1 MAENVV
7 LKVLFD
13 TSEAV
18 SSAKNLDKVMQT
30 TSKATDD
37 LNVSLNT
44 TQKELSEFDKNVKGG
59 ADGLKNLAQAK
70 KQFNDISIASSTKEV
85 KELANELQNV
95 LMKDKEFMKVAGEV
109 AKAVEKG
116 AITDAQAFEILEDA
130 INKGVN
136 SVKEL
141 SNRTEDMTKKTMS
154 FKQEMRQLTELINSG
169 KLKGDEL
176 VTARQRL
183 ADMKDQASDLAEQT
197 KILGSDTKLLS
208 TTMAGLS
215 LGVGIFASLQGATA
229 IFGTENEKLQQT
241 LVKVNGAMALLQ
253 GLEQVQNTLKKDS
266 IFLTGAQSLATSAY
280 GVALRVVTAI
290 QTAFGVSSAT
300 AWAIAT
306 GGITLLITAIGLLIY
321 NYKEVTKYVNVLLGT
336 YKELNEEE
344 KRNLQ
349 IKKDVSE
356 IQKDSIQ
363 NGGKE
368 IANVIA
374 LGIAIK
380 DQNLPMK
387 DRLIALSEYNKIA
400 DESNKISI
408 EQINNTDLVT
418 SAINRQYDAILK
430 IALATAAKNKVDSLI
445 ASTLEDRL
453 RVEELQ
459 KKIGGNTITDAE
471 IKKTISNFN
480 TIQNGLALV
489 ISFEQKVSTQRGK
502 ELLALSLISKNN
514 EALANELISKKTN
527 IKETEEEAKRIIE
540 LYGLIPKIE
549 KDISGGGIKTKT
561 LKVKP
566 EKIEVVNPK
575 SYDALIDLDGFT
587 KEIEFLQETLKEID
601 LSVPLRLED
610 VNIDDVLGYTERL
623 KSAFLSATGSI
634 GGDFSGVT
642 SGLGGLTTSLFD
654 LNATKKAIQE
664 QRLVVEFAY
673 KQLESTK
680 IDFNNK
686 MKEANKQLADAEKDG
701 NEERIR
707 EAKKTADKLKQ
718 EYDKSVQDQES
729 NIGKQEST
737 LLSLEDGL
745 KKASGQ
751 IAKYV
756 GDIFLG
762 FTQIISNSIDRNIA
776 NLDKLIEKQKVNVA
790 EAKQIADKG
799 NSQLYDAELK
809 KEAKLEELRREQARK
824 KKAIAIAEILINNA
838 VGIANIWAQW
848 GSQAPAGPIIAG
860 VLTGLLAALTAVQ
873 IGVVASQQFRKGG
886 KVPTGMMKGASHEQ
900 GGIKFGVQGR
910 NELYEMEG
918 DEFIFNRETSLK
930 NQKWFDKI
938 NNEKI
943 DLDNLLA
950 SVRLDSMQ
958 LNPILSTTFVNQ
970 NGQLEDRLKQVEKA
984 IIDLPNRMPQAS
996 FNADSR
1002 GLSFRMKQI
1011 IDKENAWKR

>member
-1 MAENVV
+1 MANENVV

-116 AITDAQAFEILEDA
+116 AISNAQAFEILEDA
-130 INKGVN
+130 INKGVS

-176 VTARQRL
+176 VIAKQRL
-183 ADMKDQASDLAEQT
+183 ADMKDQAGDLANQT
-197 KILGSDTKLLS
+197 KILGSDTRALD
-208 TTMAGLS
+208 TAMQGLS
-215 LGVGIFASLQGATA
+215 LGVGIFASLQGASA
-229 IFGTENEKLQQT
+229 LFGGENEKVQQA
-241 LVKVNGAMALLQ
+241 LLKVNGAMAVLQ
-253 GLEQVQNTLKKDS
+253 GLQQIQNTLDKESGFVISAKTYALELYTFVVGAS
-266 IFLTGAQSLATSAY
+266 TGAMKLFRIALA
-280 GVALRVVTAI
+280 
-290 QTAFGVSSAT
+290 AT
-300 AWAIAT
+300 GIGLAVIAIAT
-306 GGITLLITAIGLLIY
+306 L
-321 NYKEVTKYVNVLLGT
+321 
-336 YKELNEEE
+336 
-344 KRNLQ
+344 
-349 IKKDVSE
+349 
-356 IQKDSIQ
+356 
-363 NGGKE
+363 
-368 IANVIA
+368 IANYDKLKKAVEENSEGFQNFKKVLFVVLPVIA
-374 LGIAIK
+374 LIIEAIQLLSKNIDNIKSTIAGLSSAFSTAFEGIGNIVSGGLK
-380 DQNLPMK
+380 DGFKGIVNKFKDLGKQTSDSYTKAYIEQEQINAQKRLNEFAKASQEFNNRQILLLKAQGKDTYNLEAK
-387 DRLIALSEYNKIA
+387 QVNRSVNILKNGLDEKEKEELRNIEGIELKLKQKIALSNDEAKLYNEKSEKIT
-400 DESNKISI
+400 E
-408 EQINNTDLVT
+408 
-418 SAINRQYDAILK
+418 ILK
-430 IALATAAKNKVDSLI
+430 AENERDIFYANRERELAEKHKERLKENAEKVKAQKEKEKAQKEKERAGSLLNLI
-445 ASTLEDRL
+445 A
-453 RVEELQ
+453 V
-459 KKIGGNTITDAE
+459 
-471 IKKTISNFN
+471 
-480 TIQNGLALV
+480 
-489 ISFEQKVSTQRGK
+489 
-502 ELLALSLISKNN
+502 
-514 EALANELISKKTN
+514 
-527 IKETEEEAKRIIE
+527 
-540 LYGLIPKIE
+540 
-549 KDISGGGIKTKT
+549 
-561 LKVKP
+561 
-566 EKIEVVNPK
+566 
-575 SYDALIDLDGFT
+575 FT
-587 KEIEFLQETLKEID
+587 KEIEFLQETLTLKEID

-610 VNIDDVLGYTERL
+610 VNIDDVLDYTERL
-623 KSAFLSATGSI
+623 KSAFLSATASI

-701 NEERIR
+701 NEERIK
-707 EAKKTADKLKQ
+707 EAKRTRDKLTQ
-718 EYDKSVQDQES
+718 DYDKSVQEQQS
-729 NIGKQEST
+729 NIKKQEST

-873 IGVVASQQFRKGG
+873 IGVVSSQQFRKGG

>member
-1 MAENVV
+1 MANENVV

-154 FKQEMRQLTELINSG
+154 FKQEMSQLTEALKSG

-176 VTARQRL
+176 VIAKQRL
-183 ADMKDQASDLAEQT
+183 AEMKDKASDLSAQT
-197 KILGSDTKLLS
+197 KILGSDTRALD
-208 TTMAGLS
+208 TAMQGLS
-215 LGVGIFASLQGATA
+215 LGVGIFASLQGASA
-229 IFGTENEKLQQT
+229 LFGGENEKVQQA
-241 LVKVNGAMALLQ
+241 LLKVNGAMAVLQ
-253 GLEQVQNTLKKDS
+253 GLQQIQNTLDKESGFVISAKTYA
-266 IFLTGAQSLATSAY
+266 LQAY
-280 GVALRVVTAI
+280 GVASTVVANISRITGLTIAQSWAVATLGLSVLVAGI
-290 QTAFGVSSAT
+290 IYLAFNYEELGKSVSKYLGLSRELT
-300 AWAIAT
+300 EQEKQQER
-306 GGITLLITAIGLLIY
+306 ITSSLNKIREESVE
-321 NYKEVTKYVNVLLGT
+321 NSS
-336 YKELNEEE
+336 KEL
-344 KRNLQ
+344 
-349 IKKDVSE
+349 
-356 IQKDSIQ
+356 
-363 NGGKE
+363 
-368 IANVIA
+368 ANVIR
-374 LGIAIK
+374 LGIAIN
-380 DQNLPMK
+380 DQNLSYEE
-387 DRLIALSEYNKIA
+387 RLKAVREYNKLA
-400 DESNKISI
+400 DESNKID
-408 EQINNTDLVT
+408 ENQIDNSNLVT
-418 SAINRQYDAILK
+418 QAIERQTNAIIRMYAIKASELEIEKIIQSTLK
-430 IALATAAKNKVDSLI
+430 DRLLLAKQVGAIEAKNAD
-445 ASTLEDRL
+445 DYN
-453 RVEELQ
+453 
-459 KKIGGNTITDAE
+459 KIMQERMQNLTKDGGSFIRDAE
-471 IKKTISNFN
+471 NRVKNADAQIKALIEAF
-480 TIQNGLALV
+480 GLAD
-489 ISFEQKVSTQRGK
+489 T
-502 ELLALSLISKNN
+502 
-514 EALANELISKKTN
+514 
-527 IKETEEEAKRIIE
+527 
-540 LYGLIPKIE
+540 KIE
-549 KDISGGGIKTKT
+549 GKGGGGIKTKT

-566 EKIEVVNPK
+566 EKIEVDK
-575 SYDALIDLDGFT
+575 SAGLLLNLSRGFT

-601 LSVPLRLED
+601 LSVPLKLED
-610 VNIDDVLGYTERL
+610 VNIDDVLDYTERL
-623 KSAFLSATGSI
+623 KSAFLSATASI

-718 EYDKSVQDQES
+718 EYDKSVQDQEA

-776 NLDKLIEKQKVNVA
+776 NLDKLIEKQKLNVA

-809 KEAKLEELRREQARK
+809 KEAKLEQLRREQARK

>member
-1 MAENVV
+1 MANENVV

-18 SSAKNLDKVMQT
+18 PSAKNLDKVMQNT
-30 TSKATDD
+30 TKATDE
-37 LNVSLNT
+37 LNLSLNT
-44 TQKELSEFDKNVKGG
+44 TQKELSEFDKNIKGG

-116 AITDAQAFEILEDA
+116 AISNAQAFEILEDA

-136 SVKEL
+136 SATEL
-141 SNRTEDMTKKTMS
+141 GKRTEEMTVKTKS
-154 FKQEMRQLTELINSG
+154 FRTEMNELKNLINSG
-169 KLKGDEL
+169 KLTGDEL
-176 VTARQRL
+176 VIAKQRL
-183 ADMKDQASDLAEQT
+183 VEMT
-197 KILGSDTKLLS
+197 KTANDTNKEIKLLSSDTKLLS
-208 TTMAGLS
+208 TAMSGLS
-215 LGVGIFASLQGATA
+215 LGVGIFASLQGASA
-229 IFGTENEKLQQT
+229 LFGVENDKVQQA
-241 LVKVNGAMALLQ
+241 LLKVNGAMAVLQ
-253 GLEQVQNTLKKDS
+253 GLEQVQNALKKDS
-266 IFLTGAQSLATSAY
+266 IFLIGAQSLALELYTFVVGASTGAMKLFRI
-280 GVALRVVTAI
+280 ALA
-290 QTAFGVSSAT
+290 AT
-300 AWAIAT
+300 GIGLAVIAIAT
-306 GGITLLITAIGLLIY
+306 LIAIYDKLKKAVEENSEGFQKF
-321 NYKEVTKYVNVLLGT
+321 KEVLFVVLP
-336 YKELNEEE
+336 
-344 KRNLQ
+344 
-349 IKKDVSE
+349 
-356 IQKDSIQ
+356 
-363 NGGKE
+363 
-368 IANVIA
+368 VIA
-374 LGIAIK
+374 LIIEAIQFLSKNIDNIKSTIAGLSSAFSTAFEGIGDIVSGGLNDGFKGIVNKFK
-380 DQNLPMK
+380 DLGKQTSDSYTQAYIGQEQINAQKRLNEFAKASQEFKNRQILLLKAQGKDTYNLEAEQVNRSVNILK
-387 DRLIALSEYNKIA
+387 NGLDEKEKEELRNIEGIELKLKQKIALSNDEAKLYNEKSEKIT
-400 DESNKISI
+400 E
-408 EQINNTDLVT
+408 
-418 SAINRQYDAILK
+418 ILK
-430 IALATAAKNKVDSLI
+430 AENERDIFYANRERELAEKHKERLKENAEKVKAQKEKEKAQKEKERAGSLLNLI
-445 ASTLEDRL
+445 A
-453 RVEELQ
+453 V
-459 KKIGGNTITDAE
+459 
-471 IKKTISNFN
+471 
-480 TIQNGLALV
+480 
-489 ISFEQKVSTQRGK
+489 
-502 ELLALSLISKNN
+502 
-514 EALANELISKKTN
+514 
-527 IKETEEEAKRIIE
+527 
-540 LYGLIPKIE
+540 
-549 KDISGGGIKTKT
+549 
-561 LKVKP
+561 
-566 EKIEVVNPK
+566 
-575 SYDALIDLDGFT
+575 FT
-587 KEIEFLQETLKEID
+587 KEIEFLQETLTLKEID

-610 VNIDDVLGYTERL
+610 VNIDDVLDYTERL
-623 KSAFLSATGSI
+623 KSAFLSATASI

-701 NEERIR
+701 NEERIK
-707 EAKKTADKLKQ
+707 EAKRTRDKLTQ
-718 EYDKSVQDQES
+718 DYDKSVQEQQS
-729 NIGKQEST
+729 NIKKQEST
-737 LLSLEDGL
+737 LLTLEEGL
-745 KKASGQ
+745 KKAAGQ
-751 IAKYV
+751 IATYV

-873 IGVVASQQFRKGG
+873 IGVVSSQQFRKGG

>member
-1 MAENVV
+1 MANENVV

-18 SSAKNLDKVMQT
+18 PSAKNLDKVMQNT
-30 TSKATDD
+30 TKATDE
-37 LNVSLNT
+37 LNLSLNT
-44 TQKELSEFDKNVKGG
+44 TQKELSEFDKNIKGG

-116 AITDAQAFEILEDA
+116 AISNAQAFEILEDA

-136 SVKEL
+136 SATEL
-141 SNRTEDMTKKTMS
+141 GKRTEEMTVKTKS
-154 FKQEMRQLTELINSG
+154 FRTEMNELKNLINSG
-169 KLKGDEL
+169 KLTGDEL
-176 VTARQRL
+176 VIAKQRL
-183 ADMKDQASDLAEQT
+183 VEMT
-197 KILGSDTKLLS
+197 KTANDTNKEIKLLSSDTKLLS
-208 TTMAGLS
+208 TAMSGLS
-215 LGVGIFASLQGATA
+215 LGVGIFASLQGASA
-229 IFGTENEKLQQT
+229 LFGVENDKVQQA
-241 LVKVNGAMALLQ
+241 LLKVNGAMAVLQ
-253 GLEQVQNTLKKDS
+253 GLEQVQNALKKDS
-266 IFLTGAQSLATSAY
+266 IFLIGAQSLALELYTFVVGASTGAMKLFRI
-280 GVALRVVTAI
+280 ALA
-290 QTAFGVSSAT
+290 AT
-300 AWAIAT
+300 GIGLAVIAIAT
-306 GGITLLITAIGLLIY
+306 LIA
-321 NYKEVTKYVNVLLGT
+321 NYDKLKKAVEENSEGFQKFKEVLFVVLP
-336 YKELNEEE
+336 
-344 KRNLQ
+344 
-349 IKKDVSE
+349 
-356 IQKDSIQ
+356 
-363 NGGKE
+363 
-368 IANVIA
+368 VIA
-374 LGIAIK
+374 LIIEAIQFLSKNIDNIKSTIAGLSSAFSTAFEGIGDIVSGGLNDGFKGIVNKFK
-380 DQNLPMK
+380 DLGKQTSDSYTQAYIGQEQINAQKRLNEFAKASQEFKNRQILLLKAQGKDTYNLEAEQVNRSVNILK
-387 DRLIALSEYNKIA
+387 NGLDEKEKEELRNIEGIELKLKQKIALSNDEAKLYNEKSEKIT
-400 DESNKISI
+400 E
-408 EQINNTDLVT
+408 
-418 SAINRQYDAILK
+418 ILK
-430 IALATAAKNKVDSLI
+430 AENERDIFYANRERELAEKHKERLKENAEKVKAQKEKEKAQKEKERAGSLLNLI
-445 ASTLEDRL
+445 A
-453 RVEELQ
+453 V
-459 KKIGGNTITDAE
+459 
-471 IKKTISNFN
+471 
-480 TIQNGLALV
+480 
-489 ISFEQKVSTQRGK
+489 
-502 ELLALSLISKNN
+502 
-514 EALANELISKKTN
+514 
-527 IKETEEEAKRIIE
+527 
-540 LYGLIPKIE
+540 
-549 KDISGGGIKTKT
+549 
-561 LKVKP
+561 
-566 EKIEVVNPK
+566 
-575 SYDALIDLDGFT
+575 FT
-587 KEIEFLQETLKEID
+587 KEIEFLQETLTLKEID

-610 VNIDDVLGYTERL
+610 VNIDDVLDYTERL
-623 KSAFLSATGSI
+623 KSAFLSATASI

-701 NEERIR
+701 NEERIK
-707 EAKKTADKLKQ
+707 EAKRTRDKLTQ
-718 EYDKSVQDQES
+718 DYDKSVQEQQS
-729 NIGKQEST
+729 NIKKQEST
-737 LLSLEDGL
+737 LLTLEEGL
-745 KKASGQ
+745 KKAAGQ
-751 IAKYV
+751 IATYV

-809 KEAKLEELRREQARK
+809 KEAKLQELRREQARK

-873 IGVVASQQFRKGG
+873 IGVVSSQQFRKGG

>member
-1 MAENVV
+1 MANENVV

-116 AITDAQAFEILEDA
+116 AISNAQAFEILEDA
-130 INKGVN
+130 INKGVL

-141 SNRTEDMTKKTMS
+141 SNRTEDITKKTMS
-154 FKQEMRQLTELINSG
+154 FKQEMLQLSEALKSG

-176 VTARQRL
+176 VIAKQRL
-183 ADMKDQASDLAEQT
+183 AEMKDTAGDLANQT
-197 KILGSDTKLLS
+197 KILGSDTRALD
-208 TTMAGLS
+208 TAMQGLS
-215 LGVGIFASLQGATA
+215 LGVGIFASLQGASA
-229 IFGTENEKLQQT
+229 LFGGENEKVQQA
-241 LVKVNGAMALLQ
+241 LLKVNGAMAVLQ
-253 GLEQVQNTLKKDS
+253 GLQQIQNTLDKESGFVISAKTYA
-266 IFLTGAQSLATSAY
+266 LQAY
-280 GVALRVVTAI
+280 GVASTVVANISRITGLTIAQSWAVATLGLSVLVAGI
-290 QTAFGVSSAT
+290 IYLAFNYEELGKAVGEYLGVST
-300 AWAIAT
+300 KLTDEQKKQIAINEA
-306 GGITLLITAIGLLIY
+306 L
-321 NYKEVTKYVNVLLGT
+321 NEVQTKSVENSS
-336 YKELNEEE
+336 KEL
-344 KRNLQ
+344 
-349 IKKDVSE
+349 
-356 IQKDSIQ
+356 
-363 NGGKE
+363 
-368 IANVIA
+368 ANVIK

-380 DQNLPMK
+380 DQNLP
-387 DRLIALSEYNKIA
+387 LSERLKAVKQYNELASEGNKI
-400 DESNKISI
+400 DET
-408 EQINNTDLVT
+408 QINNTDLVT
-418 SAINRQYDAILK
+418 QAIERQYQAIIRRASIK
-430 IALATAAKNKVDSLI
+430 AAENEITRIAE
-445 ASTLEDRL
+445 STLKDRL
-453 RVEELQ
+453 ALIEIDKKAVEARNKSYKDLEITTKTMTSEEL
-459 KKIGGNTITDAE
+459 KNLKEISKANSDIENATRNRVLNADAQ
-471 IKKTISNFN
+471 IKALIEAF
-480 TIQNGLALV
+480 GLAD
-489 ISFEQKVSTQRGK
+489 T
-502 ELLALSLISKNN
+502 
-514 EALANELISKKTN
+514 
-527 IKETEEEAKRIIE
+527 
-540 LYGLIPKIE
+540 KIE
-549 KDISGGGIKTKT
+549 GKGSGGIKTKT

-566 EKIEVVNPK
+566 EKIEVDTSAGSLLNL
-575 SYDALIDLDGFT
+575 SGGFT

-610 VNIDDVLGYTERL
+610 VNIDDVLDYTDRL

-737 LLSLEDGL
+737 LLTLEDGL

-848 GSQAPAGPIIAG
+848 GSQFPAGPAIAG

-984 IIDLPNRMPQAS
+984 IINLPDRMPQT
-996 FNADSR
+996 NLNLDVN
-1002 GLSFRMKQI
+1002 GLVARVTKI
-1011 IDKENAWKR
+1011 IEKNQAWKR

>member
-1 MAENVV
+1 MANENVV

-116 AITDAQAFEILEDA
+116 AISNAQAFEILEDA
-130 INKGVN
+130 INKGVL

-141 SNRTEDMTKKTMS
+141 SNRTEDITKKTMS
-154 FKQEMRQLTELINSG
+154 FKQEMLQLSEALKSG

-176 VTARQRL
+176 VIAKQRL
-183 ADMKDQASDLAEQT
+183 AEMKDTAGDLANQT
-197 KILGSDTKLLS
+197 KILGSDTRALD
-208 TTMAGLS
+208 TAMQGLS
-215 LGVGIFASLQGATA
+215 LGVGIFASLQGASA
-229 IFGTENEKLQQT
+229 LFGGENEKVQQA
-241 LVKVNGAMALLQ
+241 LLKVNGAMAVLQ
-253 GLEQVQNTLKKDS
+253 GLQQIQNTLDKESGFVISAKTYA
-266 IFLTGAQSLATSAY
+266 LQAY
-280 GVALRVVTAI
+280 GVASTVVANISRITGLTIAQSWAVATLGLSVLVAGI
-290 QTAFGVSSAT
+290 IYLAFNYEELGKAVGEYLGVST
-300 AWAIAT
+300 KLTDEQKKQIAINEA
-306 GGITLLITAIGLLIY
+306 L
-321 NYKEVTKYVNVLLGT
+321 NEVQTKSVENSS
-336 YKELNEEE
+336 KEL
-344 KRNLQ
+344 
-349 IKKDVSE
+349 
-356 IQKDSIQ
+356 
-363 NGGKE
+363 
-368 IANVIA
+368 ANVIK

-380 DQNLPMK
+380 DQNLP
-387 DRLIALSEYNKIA
+387 LSERLKAVKQYNELASEGNKI
-400 DESNKISI
+400 DET
-408 EQINNTDLVT
+408 QINNTDLVT
-418 SAINRQYDAILK
+418 QAIERQYQAIIRRASIK
-430 IALATAAKNKVDSLI
+430 AAENEITRIAE
-445 ASTLEDRL
+445 STLKDRL
-453 RVEELQ
+453 ALIEIDKKAVEARNKSYKDLEITTKTMTSEEL
-459 KKIGGNTITDAE
+459 KNLKEISKANSDIENATRNRVLNADAQ
-471 IKKTISNFN
+471 IKALIEAF
-480 TIQNGLALV
+480 GLAD
-489 ISFEQKVSTQRGK
+489 T
-502 ELLALSLISKNN
+502 
-514 EALANELISKKTN
+514 
-527 IKETEEEAKRIIE
+527 
-540 LYGLIPKIE
+540 KIE
-549 KDISGGGIKTKT
+549 GKGGGGIKTKT
-561 LKVKP
+561 TKVQTDKLDV
-566 EKIEVVNPK
+566 KATAMQINADVVDGVAIE
-575 SYDALIDLDGFT
+575 S
-587 KEIEFLQETLKEID
+587 ELQEAIKGFD
-601 LSVPLRLED
+601 LILP
-610 VNIDDVLGYTERL
+610 
-623 KSAFLSATGSI
+623 LSADFSVDEALKATETIKQAFTQATSNI
-634 GGDFSGVT
+634 GGDFSGVF
-642 SGLGGLTTSLFD
+642 GNLGNITASLFD
-654 LNATKKAIQE
+654 VDTLIKGIKTQKNIISLAYSDLNAFKSEFNSKMIQANAQLAKAEKSGNEDRI
-664 QRLVVEFAY
+664 
-673 KQLESTK
+673 
-680 IDFNNK
+680 
-686 MKEANKQLADAEKDG
+686 KEAKASV
-701 NEERIR
+701 EEL
-707 EAKKTADKLKQ
+707 KK
-718 EYDKSVQDQES
+718 EYETGLNTQTKNIKDQES
-729 NIGKQEST
+729 K

-745 KKASGQ
+745 KKAAGQ

-848 GSQAPAGPIIAG
+848 GSQFPAGPAIAG

>member
-1 MAENVV
+1 MANENVV

-85 KELANELQNV
+85 KDLANELQNV

-116 AITDAQAFEILEDA
+116 AISNAQAFEILEDA
-130 INKGVN
+130 INKGVS

-141 SNRTEDMTKKTMS
+141 SNRTEDITKKTMS
-154 FKQEMRQLTELINSG
+154 FKQEMLQLSEALKSG

-176 VTARQRL
+176 VIAKQRL
-183 ADMKDQASDLAEQT
+183 AEMKDTAGDLANQT
-197 KILGSDTKLLS
+197 KILGSDTRALD
-208 TTMAGLS
+208 TAMQGLS
-215 LGVGIFASLQGATA
+215 LGVGIFASLQGASA
-229 IFGTENEKLQQT
+229 LFGGENEKVQQA
-241 LVKVNGAMALLQ
+241 LLKVNGAMAVLQ
-253 GLEQVQNTLKKDS
+253 GLQQIQNTLDKESGFVISAKTYALELYTFVVGAS
-266 IFLTGAQSLATSAY
+266 TGAMKLFRIALA
-280 GVALRVVTAI
+280 
-290 QTAFGVSSAT
+290 AT
-300 AWAIAT
+300 GIGLAVIAIAT
-306 GGITLLITAIGLLIY
+306 L
-321 NYKEVTKYVNVLLGT
+321 
-336 YKELNEEE
+336 
-344 KRNLQ
+344 
-349 IKKDVSE
+349 
-356 IQKDSIQ
+356 
-363 NGGKE
+363 
-368 IANVIA
+368 IANYDKLKKAVEENSEGFQNFKKVLFVVLPVIA
-374 LGIAIK
+374 LIIEAIQFLSKNIDKIKSTIAGLSGAFSTAFEGIGDIVSGGLRDGFKGIVNKFK
-380 DQNLPMK
+380 DLGKQTSDSYTQAYIEQEQINAQKRLNEYAKASQEFKNRQIALLKAQGKDTYNLEAEQVNRSVNILK
-387 DRLIALSEYNKIA
+387 NGLDEKEKEELRNIEGIELKLKQKIALSDEESKAYNKKS
-400 DESNKISI
+400 EKIT
-408 EQINNTDLVT
+408 E
-418 SAINRQYDAILK
+418 ILK
-430 IALATAAKNKVDSLI
+430 AENERDIFYANRERELAEKHEKQRKERANRERELAEKY
-445 ASTLEDRL
+445 
-453 RVEELQ
+453 EE
-459 KKIGGNTITDAE
+459 
-471 IKKTISNFN
+471 
-480 TIQNGLALV
+480 
-489 ISFEQKVSTQRGK
+489 QRK
-502 ELLALSLISKNN
+502 ELANRRLKENRGSLLNLS
-514 EALANELISKKTN
+514 A
-527 IKETEEEAKRIIE
+527 
-540 LYGLIPKIE
+540 
-549 KDISGGGIKTKT
+549 
-561 LKVKP
+561 
-566 EKIEVVNPK
+566 
-575 SYDALIDLDGFT
+575 GFT

-610 VNIDDVLGYTERL
+610 VNIDDVLDYTDRL
-623 KSAFLSATGSI
+623 KSAFLSATRNI
-634 GGDFSGVT
+634 GGDFSGIT
-642 SGLGGLTTSLFD
+642 GSIGELTASLFD
-654 LNATKKAIQE
+654 INATKKAIQE
-664 QRLVVEFAY
+664 QRVVVEFAY

-686 MKEANKQLADAEKDG
+686 MKEANKQLADAETDG
-701 NEERIR
+701 NEERIK
-707 EAKKTADKLKQ
+707 EAKRTVDKLKQ
-718 EYDKSVQDQES
+718 EYDKSIQDQQS
-729 NIGKQEST
+729 NIKKQEST

-776 NLDKLIEKQKVNVA
+776 NLDKLLEKQKVNVA

-873 IGVVASQQFRKGG
+873 IGVVSSQQFRKGG

>member
-1 MAENVV
+1 MANENVV

-109 AKAVEKG
+109 AEAVEKG
-116 AITDAQAFEILEDA
+116 AISNAQAFEILEDA

-176 VTARQRL
+176 VIAKQRL
-183 ADMKDQASDLAEQT
+183 ADMKDKASDLSVQT
-197 KILGSDTKLLS
+197 KILGSDTRALD
-208 TTMAGLS
+208 TAMQGLS
-215 LGVGIFASLQGATA
+215 LGVGIFASLRGASA
-229 IFGTENEKLQQT
+229 LFGGENEKVQQA
-241 LVKVNGAMALLQ
+241 LLKVNGAMAVLQ
-253 GLEQVQNTLKKDS
+253 GLQQIQNTLDKESGFVISAKTYA
-266 IFLTGAQSLATSAY
+266 LQAY
-280 GVALRVVTAI
+280 GVASTVVANISRITGLTIAQSWAVATLGLSVLVAGI
-290 QTAFGVSSAT
+290 IYLAFNYEELGKSVSKYLGLSRELT
-300 AWAIAT
+300 EQEKQQER
-306 GGITLLITAIGLLIY
+306 ITSSLNKIREESVE
-321 NYKEVTKYVNVLLGT
+321 NSS
-336 YKELNEEE
+336 KEL
-344 KRNLQ
+344 
-349 IKKDVSE
+349 
-356 IQKDSIQ
+356 
-363 NGGKE
+363 
-368 IANVIA
+368 ANVIR
-374 LGIAIK
+374 LGIAIN
-380 DQNLPMK
+380 DQNLSYEE
-387 DRLIALSEYNKIA
+387 RLKAVREYNKLA
-400 DESNKISI
+400 DESNKID
-408 EQINNTDLVT
+408 ENQIDNSNLVT
-418 SAINRQYDAILK
+418 QAIERQTNAIIRMYAIKASELEIEKIIQSTLK
-430 IALATAAKNKVDSLI
+430 DRLLLAKQVGAIEAKNAD
-445 ASTLEDRL
+445 DYN
-453 RVEELQ
+453 
-459 KKIGGNTITDAE
+459 KIMQERMQNLTKDGGSFIRDAE
-471 IKKTISNFN
+471 NRVKNADAQIKALIEAF
-480 TIQNGLALV
+480 GLAD
-489 ISFEQKVSTQRGK
+489 T
-502 ELLALSLISKNN
+502 
-514 EALANELISKKTN
+514 
-527 IKETEEEAKRIIE
+527 
-540 LYGLIPKIE
+540 KIE
-549 KDISGGGIKTKT
+549 GKGGGGIKTKT
-561 LKVKP
+561 TKVQTDKLDV
-566 EKIEVVNPK
+566 KATAMQINADVVDGVAIE
-575 SYDALIDLDGFT
+575 A
-587 KEIEFLQETLKEID
+587 ELQEAIKGFD
-601 LSVPLRLED
+601 LILP
-610 VNIDDVLGYTERL
+610 
-623 KSAFLSATGSI
+623 LSADFSVDEALKATETIKQAFTQATSNI
-634 GGDFSGVT
+634 GGDFSGVF
-642 SGLGGLTTSLFD
+642 GNLGNITASLFD
-654 LNATKKAIQE
+654 VDTLIKGIKTQKNIISLAYSDLNAFKSEFNSKMIQANAQLAKAEKSGNEDRI
-664 QRLVVEFAY
+664 
-673 KQLESTK
+673 
-680 IDFNNK
+680 
-686 MKEANKQLADAEKDG
+686 KEAKASV
-701 NEERIR
+701 EEL
-707 EAKKTADKLKQ
+707 KK
-718 EYDKSVQDQES
+718 EYETGLNTQTKNIKDQES
-729 NIGKQEST
+729 K

-873 IGVVASQQFRKGG
+873 IGVVSSQQFRKGG

>member
-1 MAENVV
+1 MANENVV

-44 TQKELSEFDKNVKGG
+44 TQKELSEFDKNIKGG

-95 LMKDKEFMKVAGEV
+95 LMKDKEFMKMAGEV

-116 AITDAQAFEILEDA
+116 AISNAQAFEILEDA

-136 SVKEL
+136 SATEL
-141 SNRTEDMTKKTMS
+141 GKRTEEMTVKTKS
-154 FKQEMRQLTELINSG
+154 FRTEMNELKNLINSG
-169 KLKGDEL
+169 KLTGDEL
-176 VTARQRL
+176 VIAKQRL
-183 ADMKDQASDLAEQT
+183 VEMT
-197 KILGSDTKLLS
+197 KTANDTNKEIKLLSSDTKLLS
-208 TTMAGLS
+208 TAMSGLS
-215 LGVGIFASLQGATA
+215 LGVGIFASLQGASA
-229 IFGTENEKLQQT
+229 LFGVENDKVQQA
-241 LVKVNGAMALLQ
+241 LLKVNGAMAVLQ
-253 GLEQVQNTLKKDS
+253 GLEQVQNALKKDS
-266 IFLTGAQSLATSAY
+266 IFLIGAQSLALELYTFVVGASTGAMKLFRI
-280 GVALRVVTAI
+280 ALA
-290 QTAFGVSSAT
+290 AT
-300 AWAIAT
+300 GIGLAVIAIAT
-306 GGITLLITAIGLLIY
+306 LIA
-321 NYKEVTKYVNVLLGT
+321 NYDKLKKAVEENSEGFQKFKEVLFVVLP
-336 YKELNEEE
+336 
-344 KRNLQ
+344 
-349 IKKDVSE
+349 
-356 IQKDSIQ
+356 
-363 NGGKE
+363 
-368 IANVIA
+368 VIA
-374 LGIAIK
+374 LIIEAIQFLSKNIDNIKSTIAGLSSAFSTAFEGIGNIVSGGLKDGFKGIVNKFKDLGKQTSDSYTKAYIEQEQINAQKRLNEFAKASQEFKNRQILLLKAQGKDTYNLEAEQVNRSVNILKNGLDEKEKEELRNIK
-380 DQNLPMK
+380 GIELKLKQK
-387 DRLIALSEYNKIA
+387 IALSNDEAKLYNKKS
-400 DESNKISI
+400 EKIT
-408 EQINNTDLVT
+408 E
-418 SAINRQYDAILK
+418 ILK
-430 IALATAAKNKVDSLI
+430 AENERDIFYANRERELAEKHKERLKENAEKVKAQKEKEKAQKEKERAGSLLNLI
-445 ASTLEDRL
+445 A
-453 RVEELQ
+453 V
-459 KKIGGNTITDAE
+459 
-471 IKKTISNFN
+471 
-480 TIQNGLALV
+480 
-489 ISFEQKVSTQRGK
+489 
-502 ELLALSLISKNN
+502 
-514 EALANELISKKTN
+514 
-527 IKETEEEAKRIIE
+527 
-540 LYGLIPKIE
+540 
-549 KDISGGGIKTKT
+549 
-561 LKVKP
+561 
-566 EKIEVVNPK
+566 
-575 SYDALIDLDGFT
+575 FT
-587 KEIEFLQETLKEID
+587 KEIEFLQETLTLKEID

-610 VNIDDVLGYTERL
+610 VNIDDVLDYTERL
-623 KSAFLSATGSI
+623 KSAFLSATASI

-701 NEERIR
+701 NEERIK
-707 EAKKTADKLKQ
+707 EAKRTRDKLTQ
-718 EYDKSVQDQES
+718 DYDKSVQEQQS
-729 NIGKQEST
+729 NIKKQEST

-809 KEAKLEELRREQARK
+809 KEAKLQELRREQARK

-873 IGVVASQQFRKGG
+873 IGVVSSQQFRKGG

>member
-1 MAENVV
+1 
-7 LKVLFD
+7 
-13 TSEAV
+13 
-18 SSAKNLDKVMQT
+18 
-30 TSKATDD
+30 
-37 LNVSLNT
+37 
-44 TQKELSEFDKNVKGG
+44 
-59 ADGLKNLAQAK
+59 
-70 KQFNDISIASSTKEV
+70 
-85 KELANELQNV
+85 
-95 LMKDKEFMKVAGEV
+95 
-109 AKAVEKG
+109 
-116 AITDAQAFEILEDA
+116 
-130 INKGVN
+130 
-136 SVKEL
+136 
-141 SNRTEDMTKKTMS
+141 MTKKTMS

-176 VTARQRL
+176 VIAKQRL
-183 ADMKDQASDLAEQT
+183 AEMKDQAGDLSAQT
-197 KILGSDTKLLS
+197 KILGSDTRALD
-208 TTMAGLS
+208 TAMQGLS
-215 LGVGIFASLQGATA
+215 LGVGIFASLQGASA
-229 IFGTENEKLQQT
+229 LFGGENEKVQQA
-241 LVKVNGAMALLQ
+241 LLKVNGAMAVLQ
-253 GLEQVQNTLKKDS
+253 GLQQIQNTLDKESGFIISVK
-266 IFLTGAQSLATSAY
+266 AYATSAY

-321 NYKEVTKYVNVLLGT
+321 NYKEVTKYVTDFLGIS
-336 YKELNEEE
+336 KELTAQQ
-344 KRNLQ
+344 KLQ
-349 IKKDVSE
+349 KQYSE
-356 IQKDSIQ
+356 DYSNVQKQ
-363 NGGKE
+363 VVENGSKE
-368 IANVIA
+368 IANVIK

-380 DQNLPMK
+380 DQNLPQ
-387 DRLIALSEYNKIA
+387 DQRLLALKEYNKLA
-400 DESNKISI
+400 TEGNKIDEKNLNNTALI
-408 EQINNTDLVT
+408 EQALKRQTDLIIKKAIAKASENEIEKIISSTLQARLEVEAVQKSYGSFLKMSSEEVNNLVKSGDDFARAFINNSVNYFKNIGL
-418 SAINRQYDAILK
+418 IEDADK
-430 IALATAAKNKVDSLI
+430 
-445 ASTLEDRL
+445 
-453 RVEELQ
+453 RVRKLLSFSPIELQ
-459 KKIGGNTITDAE
+459 TD
-471 IKKTISNFN
+471 
-480 TIQNGLALV
+480 
-489 ISFEQKVSTQRGK
+489 
-502 ELLALSLISKNN
+502 
-514 EALANELISKKTN
+514 
-527 IKETEEEAKRIIE
+527 
-540 LYGLIPKIE
+540 
-549 KDISGGGIKTKT
+549 SGGGIKTKKT
-561 LKVKP
+561 KVQTDKLDV
-566 EKIEVVNPK
+566 KATAMQINADVVDGVAIE
-575 SYDALIDLDGFT
+575 S
-587 KEIEFLQETLKEID
+587 ELQEAIKGFD
-601 LSVPLRLED
+601 LILP
-610 VNIDDVLGYTERL
+610 
-623 KSAFLSATGSI
+623 LSADFSVDEALKATETIKQAFTQATSNI
-634 GGDFSGVT
+634 GGDFSGVF
-642 SGLGGLTTSLFD
+642 GNLGNITASLFD
-654 LNATKKAIQE
+654 VDTLIKGIERQKNIISLAYSDLNAFKSEFNSKMIQANAQLAKAEKSGNEDRI
-664 QRLVVEFAY
+664 
-673 KQLESTK
+673 
-680 IDFNNK
+680 
-686 MKEANKQLADAEKDG
+686 KEAKASVEELKKEYETGLNTQTKNIKD
-701 NEERIR
+701 
-707 EAKKTADKLKQ
+707 
-718 EYDKSVQDQES
+718 
-729 NIGKQEST
+729 QEST

-873 IGVVASQQFRKGG
+873 IGVVSSQQFRKGG

>member
-1 MAENVV
+1 MANENVV

-116 AITDAQAFEILEDA
+116 AISNAQAFEILEDA
-130 INKGVN
+130 INKGVL

-141 SNRTEDMTKKTMS
+141 SNRTEDITKKTMS
-154 FKQEMRQLTELINSG
+154 FKQEMLQLSEALKSG

-176 VTARQRL
+176 VIAKQRL
-183 ADMKDQASDLAEQT
+183 AEMKDTAGDLANQT
-197 KILGSDTKLLS
+197 KILGSDTRALD
-208 TTMAGLS
+208 TAMQGLS
-215 LGVGIFASLQGATA
+215 LGVGIFASLQGASA
-229 IFGTENEKLQQT
+229 LFGGENEKVQQA
-241 LVKVNGAMALLQ
+241 LLKVNGAMAVLQ
-253 GLEQVQNTLKKDS
+253 GLQQIQNTLDKESGFVISAKTYA
-266 IFLTGAQSLATSAY
+266 LQAY
-280 GVALRVVTAI
+280 GVASTVVANISRITGLTIAQSWAVATLGLSVLVAGI
-290 QTAFGVSSAT
+290 IYLAFNYEELGKAVGEYLGVST
-300 AWAIAT
+300 KLTDEQKKQIAINEA
-306 GGITLLITAIGLLIY
+306 L
-321 NYKEVTKYVNVLLGT
+321 NEVQTKSVENSS
-336 YKELNEEE
+336 KEL
-344 KRNLQ
+344 
-349 IKKDVSE
+349 
-356 IQKDSIQ
+356 
-363 NGGKE
+363 
-368 IANVIA
+368 ANVIK

-380 DQNLPMK
+380 DQNLP
-387 DRLIALSEYNKIA
+387 LSERLKAVKQYNELASEGNKI
-400 DESNKISI
+400 DET
-408 EQINNTDLVT
+408 QINNTDLVT
-418 SAINRQYDAILK
+418 QAIERQYQAIIRRASIK
-430 IALATAAKNKVDSLI
+430 AAENEITRIAE
-445 ASTLEDRL
+445 STLKDRL
-453 RVEELQ
+453 ALIEIDKKAVEARNKSYKDLEITTKTMTSEEL
-459 KKIGGNTITDAE
+459 KNLKEISKANSDIENATRNRVLNADAQ
-471 IKKTISNFN
+471 IKALIEAF
-480 TIQNGLALV
+480 GLAD
-489 ISFEQKVSTQRGK
+489 T
-502 ELLALSLISKNN
+502 
-514 EALANELISKKTN
+514 
-527 IKETEEEAKRIIE
+527 
-540 LYGLIPKIE
+540 KIE
-549 KDISGGGIKTKT
+549 GKGGGGIKTKT
-561 LKVKP
+561 TKVQTDKLDV
-566 EKIEVVNPK
+566 KATAMQINADVVDGVAIE
-575 SYDALIDLDGFT
+575 S
-587 KEIEFLQETLKEID
+587 ELQEAIKGFD
-601 LSVPLRLED
+601 LILP
-610 VNIDDVLGYTERL
+610 
-623 KSAFLSATGSI
+623 LSADFSVDEALKATETIKQAFTQATSNI
-634 GGDFSGVT
+634 GGDFSGVF
-642 SGLGGLTTSLFD
+642 GNLGNITASLFD
-654 LNATKKAIQE
+654 VDTLIKGIKTQKNIISLAYSDLNAFKSEFNSKMIQANAQLAKAEKSGNEDRI
-664 QRLVVEFAY
+664 
-673 KQLESTK
+673 
-680 IDFNNK
+680 
-686 MKEANKQLADAEKDG
+686 KEAKASV
-701 NEERIR
+701 EEL
-707 EAKKTADKLKQ
+707 KK
-718 EYDKSVQDQES
+718 EYETGLNTQTKNIKDQES
-729 NIGKQEST
+729 K

-848 GSQAPAGPIIAG
+848 GSQFPAGPAIAG

>member
-1 MAENVV
+1 MANENVV

-18 SSAKNLDKVMQT
+18 PSAKNLDKVMQNT
-30 TSKATDD
+30 TKATDE
-37 LNVSLNT
+37 LNLSLNT
-44 TQKELSEFDKNVKGG
+44 TQKELSEFDKNIKGG

-116 AITDAQAFEILEDA
+116 AISNAQAFEILEDA

-136 SVKEL
+136 SATEL
-141 SNRTEDMTKKTMS
+141 GKRTEEMTVKTKS
-154 FKQEMRQLTELINSG
+154 FRTEMNELKNLINSG
-169 KLKGDEL
+169 KLTGDEL
-176 VTARQRL
+176 VIAKQRL
-183 ADMKDQASDLAEQT
+183 VEMT
-197 KILGSDTKLLS
+197 KTANDTNKEIKLLSSDTKLLS
-208 TTMAGLS
+208 TAMSGLS
-215 LGVGIFASLQGATA
+215 LGVGIFASLQGASA
-229 IFGTENEKLQQT
+229 LFGVENDKVQQA
-241 LVKVNGAMALLQ
+241 LLKVNGAMAVLQ
-253 GLEQVQNTLKKDS
+253 GLEQVQNALKKDS
-266 IFLTGAQSLATSAY
+266 IFLIGAQSLALELYTFVVGASTGAMKLFRI
-280 GVALRVVTAI
+280 ALA
-290 QTAFGVSSAT
+290 AT
-300 AWAIAT
+300 GIGLAVIAIAT
-306 GGITLLITAIGLLIY
+306 LIA
-321 NYKEVTKYVNVLLGT
+321 NYDKLKKAVEENSEGFQKFKEVLFVVLP
-336 YKELNEEE
+336 
-344 KRNLQ
+344 
-349 IKKDVSE
+349 
-356 IQKDSIQ
+356 
-363 NGGKE
+363 
-368 IANVIA
+368 VIA
-374 LGIAIK
+374 LIIEAIQFLSKNIDNIKSTIAGLSSAFSTAFEGIGDIVSGGLNDGFKGIVNKFK
-380 DQNLPMK
+380 DLGKQTSDSYTQAYIGQEQINAQKRLNEFAKASQEFKNRQILLLKAQGKDTYNLEAEQVNRSVNILK
-387 DRLIALSEYNKIA
+387 NGLDEKEKEELRNIEGIELKLKQKIALSNDEAKLYNEKSEKIT
-400 DESNKISI
+400 E
-408 EQINNTDLVT
+408 
-418 SAINRQYDAILK
+418 ILK
-430 IALATAAKNKVDSLI
+430 AENERDIFYANRERELAEKHKERLKENAEKVKAQKEKEKAQKEKERAGSLLNLI
-445 ASTLEDRL
+445 A
-453 RVEELQ
+453 V
-459 KKIGGNTITDAE
+459 
-471 IKKTISNFN
+471 
-480 TIQNGLALV
+480 
-489 ISFEQKVSTQRGK
+489 
-502 ELLALSLISKNN
+502 
-514 EALANELISKKTN
+514 
-527 IKETEEEAKRIIE
+527 
-540 LYGLIPKIE
+540 
-549 KDISGGGIKTKT
+549 
-561 LKVKP
+561 
-566 EKIEVVNPK
+566 
-575 SYDALIDLDGFT
+575 FT
-587 KEIEFLQETLKEID
+587 KEIEFLQETLTLKEID

-610 VNIDDVLGYTERL
+610 VNIDDVLDYTERL
-623 KSAFLSATGSI
+623 KSAFLSATASI

-701 NEERIR
+701 NEERIK
-707 EAKKTADKLKQ
+707 EAKRTRDKLTQ
-718 EYDKSVQDQES
+718 DYDKSVQEQQS
-729 NIGKQEST
+729 NIKKQEST
-737 LLSLEDGL
+737 LLTLEEGL
-745 KKASGQ
+745 KKAAGQ
-751 IAKYV
+751 IATYV

-873 IGVVASQQFRKGG
+873 IGVVSSQQFRKGG

>member
-1 MAENVV
+1 MANENVV

-109 AKAVEKG
+109 AEAVEKG
-116 AITDAQAFEILEDA
+116 AISNAQAFEILEHA

-176 VTARQRL
+176 VIAKQRL
-183 ADMKDQASDLAEQT
+183 ADMKDKASDLSVQT
-197 KILGSDTKLLS
+197 KILGSDTRALD
-208 TTMAGLS
+208 TAMQGLS
-215 LGVGIFASLQGATA
+215 LGVGIFASLRGASA
-229 IFGTENEKLQQT
+229 LFGGENEKVQQA
-241 LVKVNGAMALLQ
+241 LLKVNGAMAVLQ
-253 GLEQVQNTLKKDS
+253 GLQQIQNTLDKESGFVISAKTYA
-266 IFLTGAQSLATSAY
+266 LQAY
-280 GVALRVVTAI
+280 GVASTVVANISRITGLTIAQSWAVATLGLSVLVAGI
-290 QTAFGVSSAT
+290 IYLAFNYEELGKSVSKYLGLSRELT
-300 AWAIAT
+300 EQEKQQER
-306 GGITLLITAIGLLIY
+306 ITSSLNKIREESVE
-321 NYKEVTKYVNVLLGT
+321 NSS
-336 YKELNEEE
+336 KEL
-344 KRNLQ
+344 
-349 IKKDVSE
+349 
-356 IQKDSIQ
+356 
-363 NGGKE
+363 
-368 IANVIA
+368 ANVIR
-374 LGIAIK
+374 LGIAIN
-380 DQNLPMK
+380 DQNLSYEE
-387 DRLIALSEYNKIA
+387 RLKAVREYNKLA
-400 DESNKISI
+400 DESNKID
-408 EQINNTDLVT
+408 ENQIDNSNLVT
-418 SAINRQYDAILK
+418 QAIERQTNAIIRMYAIKASELEIEKIIQSTLK
-430 IALATAAKNKVDSLI
+430 DRLLLAKQVGAIEAKNAD
-445 ASTLEDRL
+445 DYN
-453 RVEELQ
+453 
-459 KKIGGNTITDAE
+459 KIMQERMQNLTKDGGSFIRDAE
-471 IKKTISNFN
+471 NRVKNADAQIKALIEAF
-480 TIQNGLALV
+480 GLAD
-489 ISFEQKVSTQRGK
+489 T
-502 ELLALSLISKNN
+502 
-514 EALANELISKKTN
+514 
-527 IKETEEEAKRIIE
+527 
-540 LYGLIPKIE
+540 KIE
-549 KDISGGGIKTKT
+549 GKVGGGIKTKT

-566 EKIEVVNPK
+566 EKIEVDTSAGSLLNL
-575 SYDALIDLDGFT
+575 SAGFT

-610 VNIDDVLGYTERL
+610 VNIDDVLDYTERL

-701 NEERIR
+701 NEERIK
-707 EAKKTADKLKQ
+707 EAKRTRDKLTQ
-718 EYDKSVQDQES
+718 DYDKSVQEQQS
-729 NIGKQEST
+729 NIKKQEST

-809 KEAKLEELRREQARK
+809 KEAKLQELRREQARK

>member
-1 MAENVV
+1 MANENVV

-85 KELANELQNV
+85 KDLANELQNV

-116 AITDAQAFEILEDA
+116 AISNAQAFEILEDA
-130 INKGVN
+130 INKGVS

-176 VTARQRL
+176 VIAKQRL
-183 ADMKDQASDLAEQT
+183 ADMKDQAGDLSAQT
-197 KILGSDTKLLS
+197 KILGSDTRALD
-208 TTMAGLS
+208 TAMQGLS
-215 LGVGIFASLQGATA
+215 LGVGIFASLQGASA
-229 IFGTENEKLQQT
+229 LFGGENEKIQQA
-241 LVKVNGAMALLQ
+241 LLKVNGAMAVLQ
-253 GLEQVQNTLKKDS
+253 GLQQIQNTLDKESGFIISVK
-266 IFLTGAQSLATSAY
+266 AYATSAY

-321 NYKEVTKYVNVLLGT
+321 NYKEVTKYVTDFLGIT
-336 YKELNEEE
+336 KTLTAQQKQQKQFAEDYIN
-344 KRNLQ
+344 
-349 IKKDVSE
+349 
-356 IQKDSIQ
+356 IQKQ
-363 NGGKE
+363 VVENGSKE
-368 IANVIA
+368 IANVIS

-380 DQNLPMK
+380 DQKLSNEERIKAVERYNLV
-387 DRLIALSEYNKIA
+387 A
-400 DESNKISI
+400 DESNKIDI
-408 EQINNTDLVT
+408 TQINNSKLVEEAIKRQTDLLIKRALVKASESEVNKIAENILRIQIELENEKGFIRDKANLTEEQRLKSLAQSYGVINGLNSADFQTQESTINFLKEKDRLERARVVQLQQQRVLEEDRIRKIVET
-418 SAINRQYDAILK
+418 SAIANAELDK
-430 IALATAAKNKVDSLI
+430 I
-445 ASTLEDRL
+445 
-453 RVEELQ
+453 Q
-459 KKIGGNTITDAE
+459 
-471 IKKTISNFN
+471 
-480 TIQNGLALV
+480 
-489 ISFEQKVSTQRGK
+489 GK
-502 ELLALSLISKNN
+502 
-514 EALANELISKKTN
+514 
-527 IKETEEEAKRIIE
+527 
-540 LYGLIPKIE
+540 G
-549 KDISGGGIKTKT
+549 GGGIKTKT
-561 LKVKP
+561 TKVQTDKLDV
-566 EKIEVVNPK
+566 KATAMQINADVVDGVAIE
-575 SYDALIDLDGFT
+575 S
-587 KEIEFLQETLKEID
+587 ELQEAIKGFD
-601 LSVPLRLED
+601 LILP
-610 VNIDDVLGYTERL
+610 
-623 KSAFLSATGSI
+623 LSADFSVDEALKATETIKQAFTQATSNI
-634 GGDFSGVT
+634 GGDFSGVF
-642 SGLGGLTTSLFD
+642 GNLGNITASLFD
-654 LNATKKAIQE
+654 VDTLIKGIKTQKNIISLAYSDLNAFKSEFNSKMIQANAQLAKAEKSGNEDRI
-664 QRLVVEFAY
+664 
-673 KQLESTK
+673 
-680 IDFNNK
+680 
-686 MKEANKQLADAEKDG
+686 KEAKASV
-701 NEERIR
+701 EEL
-707 EAKKTADKLKQ
+707 KK
-718 EYDKSVQDQES
+718 EYETGLNTQTKNIKDQES
-729 NIGKQEST
+729 K

-873 IGVVASQQFRKGG
+873 IGVVSSQQFRKGG

>member
-1 MAENVV
+1 MANENVV

-85 KELANELQNV
+85 KDLANELQNV

-116 AITDAQAFEILEDA
+116 AISNAQAFEILEDA

-136 SVKEL
+136 SATEL
-141 SNRTEDMTKKTMS
+141 GKRTEEMTVKTKS
-154 FKQEMRQLTELINSG
+154 FRTEMNELKNLINSG
-169 KLKGDEL
+169 KLTGDEL
-176 VTARQRL
+176 VIAKQRL
-183 ADMKDQASDLAEQT
+183 VEMT
-197 KILGSDTKLLS
+197 KTANDTNKEIKLLSSDTKLLA
-208 TTMAGLS
+208 TTMSGLS
-215 LGVGIFASLQGATA
+215 LGVGIFASLQGASA
-229 IFGTENEKLQQT
+229 LFGVENDKVQQA
-241 LVKVNGAMALLQ
+241 LLKVNGAMAVLQ
-253 GLEQVQNTLKKDS
+253 GLEQVQNALKKDS
-266 IFLTGAQSLATSAY
+266 IFLIGAQSLATSAY

-321 NYKEVTKYVNVLLGT
+321 NYKEVTKYVTDFLGIT
-336 YKELNEEE
+336 KTLTAQQKQQKQFAEDYIN
-344 KRNLQ
+344 
-349 IKKDVSE
+349 
-356 IQKDSIQ
+356 IQKQ
-363 NGGKE
+363 VVENGSKE
-368 IANVIA
+368 IANVIS

-380 DQNLPMK
+380 DQKLSNEERIKAVERYNLVADKSNKIDITQINNSKLVEEAIKRQTDLLIKRALVKASESEVNKIAENILRIQIELEKEKGFIRDKANLTEEQRLKSLAQSYGVINGLNSADFQTQESTINFLKEK
-387 DRLIALSEYNKIA
+387 DRLERGRVVQLQQQRVLE
-400 DESNKISI
+400 
-408 EQINNTDLVT
+408 
-418 SAINRQYDAILK
+418 
-430 IALATAAKNKVDSLI
+430 
-445 ASTLEDRL
+445 EDRI
-453 RVEELQ
+453 RKIVETSGIANAEL
-459 KKIGGNTITDAE
+459 
-471 IKKTISNFN
+471 
-480 TIQNGLALV
+480 
-489 ISFEQKVSTQRGK
+489 
-502 ELLALSLISKNN
+502 
-514 EALANELISKKTN
+514 
-527 IKETEEEAKRIIE
+527 
-540 LYGLIPKIE
+540 E
-549 KDISGGGIKTKT
+549 KIKTKT

-566 EKIEVVNPK
+566 KKIEVDTSAGSLLNL
-575 SYDALIDLDGFT
+575 SGLFT

-610 VNIDDVLGYTERL
+610 VNIDDVLDYTDRL

-664 QRLVVEFAY
+664 QRVVVEFAY
-673 KQLESTK
+673 KQLEATK

-701 NEERIR
+701 NEERIK
-707 EAKKTADKLKQ
+707 EAKRTADKLKQ
-718 EYDKSVQDQES
+718 DYDKSVQDQQS
-729 NIGKQEST
+729 NIKKQEST
-737 LLSLEDGL
+737 LLSLEDGF

-762 FTQIISNSIDRNIA
+762 ITQIISNSIDRNIA
-776 NLDKLIEKQKVNVA
+776 NLDKLLEKQKVNVA

-873 IGVVASQQFRKGG
+873 IGVVSSQQFRKGG

-943 DLDNLLA
+943 DLDNLLS

>member
-1 MAENVV
+1 MANENVV

-18 SSAKNLDKVMQT
+18 PSAKNLDKVMQNT
-30 TSKATDD
+30 TKATDE
-37 LNVSLNT
+37 LNLSLNT
-44 TQKELSEFDKNVKGG
+44 TQKELSEFDKNIKGG

-116 AITDAQAFEILEDA
+116 AISNAQAFEILEDA

-136 SVKEL
+136 SATEL
-141 SNRTEDMTKKTMS
+141 GKRTEEMTVKTKS
-154 FKQEMRQLTELINSG
+154 FRTEMNELKNLINSG
-169 KLKGDEL
+169 KLTGDEL
-176 VTARQRL
+176 VIAKQRL
-183 ADMKDQASDLAEQT
+183 VEMT
-197 KILGSDTKLLS
+197 KTANDTNKEIKLLSSDTKLLS
-208 TTMAGLS
+208 TAMSGLS
-215 LGVGIFASLQGATA
+215 LGVGIFASLQGASA
-229 IFGTENEKLQQT
+229 LFGVENDKVQQA
-241 LVKVNGAMALLQ
+241 LLKVNGAMAVLQ
-253 GLEQVQNTLKKDS
+253 GLEQVQNALKKDS
-266 IFLTGAQSLATSAY
+266 IFLIGAQSLALELYTFVVGASTGAMKLFRI
-280 GVALRVVTAI
+280 ALA
-290 QTAFGVSSAT
+290 AT
-300 AWAIAT
+300 GIGLAVIAIAT
-306 GGITLLITAIGLLIY
+306 LIA
-321 NYKEVTKYVNVLLGT
+321 NYDKLKKAVEENSEGFQKFKEVLFVVLP
-336 YKELNEEE
+336 
-344 KRNLQ
+344 
-349 IKKDVSE
+349 
-356 IQKDSIQ
+356 
-363 NGGKE
+363 
-368 IANVIA
+368 VIA
-374 LGIAIK
+374 LIIEAIQFLSKNIDNIKSTIAGLSSAFSTAFEGIGDIVSGGLNDGFKGIVNKFK
-380 DQNLPMK
+380 DLGKQTSDSYTQAYIGQEQINAQKRLNEFAKASQEFKNRQILLLKAQGKDTYNLEAEQVNRSVNILK
-387 DRLIALSEYNKIA
+387 NGLDEKEKEELRNIEGIELKLKQKIALSNDEAKLYNEKSEKIT
-400 DESNKISI
+400 E
-408 EQINNTDLVT
+408 
-418 SAINRQYDAILK
+418 ILK
-430 IALATAAKNKVDSLI
+430 AENERDIFYANRERELAEKHKERLKENAEKVKAQKEKEKAQKEKERAGSLLNLI
-445 ASTLEDRL
+445 A
-453 RVEELQ
+453 V
-459 KKIGGNTITDAE
+459 
-471 IKKTISNFN
+471 
-480 TIQNGLALV
+480 
-489 ISFEQKVSTQRGK
+489 
-502 ELLALSLISKNN
+502 
-514 EALANELISKKTN
+514 
-527 IKETEEEAKRIIE
+527 
-540 LYGLIPKIE
+540 
-549 KDISGGGIKTKT
+549 
-561 LKVKP
+561 
-566 EKIEVVNPK
+566 
-575 SYDALIDLDGFT
+575 FT
-587 KEIEFLQETLKEID
+587 KEIEFLQETLTLKEID

-610 VNIDDVLGYTERL
+610 VNIDDVLDYTERL
-623 KSAFLSATGSI
+623 KSAFLSATASI

-701 NEERIR
+701 NEERIK
-707 EAKKTADKLKQ
+707 EAKRTRDKLTQ
-718 EYDKSVQDQES
+718 DYDKSVQEQQS
-729 NIGKQEST
+729 NIKKQEST

-873 IGVVASQQFRKGG
+873 IGVVSSQQFRKGG

>member
-1 MAENVV
+1 MANENVV

-85 KELANELQNV
+85 KDLANELQNV

-116 AITDAQAFEILEDA
+116 AISNAQAFEILEDA

-176 VTARQRL
+176 VIAKQRL
-183 ADMKDQASDLAEQT
+183 AEMKDQAGDLSAQT
-197 KILGSDTKLLS
+197 KILGSDTRALD
-208 TTMAGLS
+208 TAMQGLS
-215 LGVGIFASLQGATA
+215 LGVGIFASLQGASA
-229 IFGTENEKLQQT
+229 LFGGENEKIQQA
-241 LVKVNGAMALLQ
+241 LLKVNGAMAVLQ
-253 GLEQVQNTLKKDS
+253 GLQQIQNTLDKESGFIISVK
-266 IFLTGAQSLATSAY
+266 AYATSAY

-321 NYKEVTKYVNVLLGT
+321 NYKEVTKYVTDFLGIS
-336 YKELNEEE
+336 KELTAQQ
-344 KRNLQ
+344 KLQ
-349 IKKDVSE
+349 KQYSE
-356 IQKDSIQ
+356 DYSNVQKQ
-363 NGGKE
+363 VVENGSKE
-368 IANVIA
+368 IANVIK

-380 DQNLPMK
+380 DQNLPQ
-387 DRLIALSEYNKIA
+387 DQRLLALKEYNKLA
-400 DESNKISI
+400 TEGNKIDEKNLNNTALI
-408 EQINNTDLVT
+408 EQALKRQTDLIIKKAIAKASENEIEKIISSTLQARLEVEAVQKSYGSFLKMSSEEVNNLVKSGDDFARAFINNSVNYFKNIGL
-418 SAINRQYDAILK
+418 IEDADK
-430 IALATAAKNKVDSLI
+430 
-445 ASTLEDRL
+445 
-453 RVEELQ
+453 RVRKLLSFSPIELQ
-459 KKIGGNTITDAE
+459 TD
-471 IKKTISNFN
+471 
-480 TIQNGLALV
+480 
-489 ISFEQKVSTQRGK
+489 
-502 ELLALSLISKNN
+502 
-514 EALANELISKKTN
+514 
-527 IKETEEEAKRIIE
+527 
-540 LYGLIPKIE
+540 
-549 KDISGGGIKTKT
+549 SGGGIKTKKT
-561 LKVKP
+561 KVQTDKLDV
-566 EKIEVVNPK
+566 KATAMQINADVVDGVAIE
-575 SYDALIDLDGFT
+575 S
-587 KEIEFLQETLKEID
+587 ELQEAIKGFD
-601 LSVPLRLED
+601 LILP
-610 VNIDDVLGYTERL
+610 
-623 KSAFLSATGSI
+623 LSADFSVDEALKATETIKQAFTQATSNI
-634 GGDFSGVT
+634 GGDFSGVF
-642 SGLGGLTTSLFD
+642 GNLGNITASLFD
-654 LNATKKAIQE
+654 VDTLIKGIERQKNIISLAYSDLNAFKSEFNSKMIQANAQLAKAEKSGNEDRI
-664 QRLVVEFAY
+664 
-673 KQLESTK
+673 
-680 IDFNNK
+680 
-686 MKEANKQLADAEKDG
+686 KEAKASVEELKKEYETGLNTQTKNIKD
-701 NEERIR
+701 
-707 EAKKTADKLKQ
+707 
-718 EYDKSVQDQES
+718 
-729 NIGKQEST
+729 QEST

-873 IGVVASQQFRKGG
+873 IGVVSSQQFRKGG

>member
-1 MAENVV
+1 MANENVV

-176 VTARQRL
+176 VIAKQRL
-183 ADMKDQASDLAEQT
+183 ADMKDQAGDLSAQT
-197 KILGSDTKLLS
+197 KILGSDTRALD
-208 TTMAGLS
+208 TAMQGLS
-215 LGVGIFASLQGATA
+215 LGVGIFASLQGASA
-229 IFGTENEKLQQT
+229 LFGGENEKVQQA
-241 LVKVNGAMALLQ
+241 LLKVNGAMAVLQ
-253 GLEQVQNTLKKDS
+253 GLQQIQNTLDKESGFVISAKTYA
-266 IFLTGAQSLATSAY
+266 LQAY
-280 GVALRVVTAI
+280 GVASTVVANISRITGLTIAQSWAVATLGLSVLVAGI
-290 QTAFGVSSAT
+290 IYLAFNYEELGKSVSKYLGLSRELT
-300 AWAIAT
+300 EQEKQQER
-306 GGITLLITAIGLLIY
+306 ITSSLNKIREESVE
-321 NYKEVTKYVNVLLGT
+321 NSS
-336 YKELNEEE
+336 KEL
-344 KRNLQ
+344 
-349 IKKDVSE
+349 
-356 IQKDSIQ
+356 
-363 NGGKE
+363 
-368 IANVIA
+368 ANVIR
-374 LGIAIK
+374 LGIAIN
-380 DQNLPMK
+380 DQNLSYEE
-387 DRLIALSEYNKIA
+387 RLKAVREYNKLA
-400 DESNKISI
+400 DESNKID
-408 EQINNTDLVT
+408 ENQIDNSNLVT
-418 SAINRQYDAILK
+418 QAIERQTNAIIRMYAIKASELEIEKIIQSTLK
-430 IALATAAKNKVDSLI
+430 DRLLLAKQVGAIEAKNAD
-445 ASTLEDRL
+445 DYN
-453 RVEELQ
+453 
-459 KKIGGNTITDAE
+459 KIMQERMQNLTKDGGSFIRDAE
-471 IKKTISNFN
+471 NRVKNADAQIKALIEAF
-480 TIQNGLALV
+480 GLAD
-489 ISFEQKVSTQRGK
+489 T
-502 ELLALSLISKNN
+502 
-514 EALANELISKKTN
+514 
-527 IKETEEEAKRIIE
+527 
-540 LYGLIPKIE
+540 KIE
-549 KDISGGGIKTKT
+549 GKGGGGIKTKT
-561 LKVKP
+561 TKVQTDKLDV
-566 EKIEVVNPK
+566 KATAMQINADVVDGVAIE
-575 SYDALIDLDGFT
+575 A
-587 KEIEFLQETLKEID
+587 ELQEAIKGFD
-601 LSVPLRLED
+601 LILP
-610 VNIDDVLGYTERL
+610 
-623 KSAFLSATGSI
+623 LSADFSVDEALKATETIKQAFTQATSNI
-634 GGDFSGVT
+634 GGDFSGVF
-642 SGLGGLTTSLFD
+642 GNLGNITASLFD
-654 LNATKKAIQE
+654 VDTLIKGIKTQKNIISLAYSDLNAFKSEFNSKMIQANAQLAKAEKSGNEDRI
-664 QRLVVEFAY
+664 
-673 KQLESTK
+673 
-680 IDFNNK
+680 
-686 MKEANKQLADAEKDG
+686 KEAKASV
-701 NEERIR
+701 EEL
-707 EAKKTADKLKQ
+707 KK
-718 EYDKSVQDQES
+718 EYETGLNTQTKNIKDQES
-729 NIGKQEST
+729 K

-873 IGVVASQQFRKGG
+873 IGVVSSQQFRKGG

>member
-1 MAENVV
+1 MANENVV

-18 SSAKNLDKVMQT
+18 PSAKNLDKVMQST
-30 TSKATDD
+30 TKSTDE
-37 LNVSLNT
+37 LNLSLNT
-44 TQKELSEFDKNVKGG
+44 TQKELSEFDKNIKGG

-154 FKQEMRQLTELINSG
+154 FRQEMRQLTELINSG

-176 VTARQRL
+176 VIAKQRL
-183 ADMKDQASDLAEQT
+183 ADMKDQAGDLSAQT
-197 KILGSDTKLLS
+197 KILGSDTRALD
-208 TTMAGLS
+208 TAMQGLS
-215 LGVGIFASLQGATA
+215 LGVGIFASLQGASA
-229 IFGTENEKLQQT
+229 LFGGENEKVQQA
-241 LVKVNGAMALLQ
+241 LLKVNGAMAVLQ
-253 GLEQVQNTLKKDS
+253 GLQQIQNTLDKESGFVISAKTYALELYTFVVGAS
-266 IFLTGAQSLATSAY
+266 TGAMKLFRIALA
-280 GVALRVVTAI
+280 
-290 QTAFGVSSAT
+290 AT
-300 AWAIAT
+300 GIGLAVIAIAT
-306 GGITLLITAIGLLIY
+306 L
-321 NYKEVTKYVNVLLGT
+321 
-336 YKELNEEE
+336 
-344 KRNLQ
+344 
-349 IKKDVSE
+349 
-356 IQKDSIQ
+356 
-363 NGGKE
+363 
-368 IANVIA
+368 IANYDKLKKAVEENSEGFQNFKKVLFVVLPVIA
-374 LGIAIK
+374 LIIEAIQFLSKNIDKIKSTIAGLSGAFSTAFEGIGNIVSGGLTDGFKGIVNKFKDLGKQTSDSYTQAYIEQERINAQKRLNEFAKASQEFNNRQILLLKAQGKDTYNLEAKQVNRSVNILKNGLDEKEKEELRNIK
-380 DQNLPMK
+380 SIELKLKQK
-387 DRLIALSEYNKIA
+387 IALSNEESKAYNEKSEKIT
-400 DESNKISI
+400 E
-408 EQINNTDLVT
+408 
-418 SAINRQYDAILK
+418 ILK
-430 IALATAAKNKVDSLI
+430 AENERDIFYANREREIAEKHK
-445 ASTLEDRL
+445 ERL
-453 RVEELQ
+453 KE
-459 KKIGGNTITDAE
+459 NAE
-471 IKKTISNFN
+471 
-480 TIQNGLALV
+480 
-489 ISFEQKVSTQRGK
+489 
-502 ELLALSLISKNN
+502 
-514 EALANELISKKTN
+514 
-527 IKETEEEAKRIIE
+527 
-540 LYGLIPKIE
+540 
-549 KDISGGGIKTKT
+549 
-561 LKVKP
+561 KVKAQK
-566 EKIEVVNPK
+566 EKEKAQKEKERAGSLLNL
-575 SYDALIDLDGFT
+575 SAGFT

-610 VNIDDVLGYTERL
+610 VNIDDVLDYTDRL
-623 KSAFLSATGSI
+623 KSAFLSATRNI

-642 SGLGGLTTSLFD
+642 GSLGGLTTSLFD

-664 QRLVVEFAY
+664 QRVVVEFAY

-686 MKEANKQLADAEKDG
+686 MKEANKQLADAETDG
-701 NEERIR
+701 NEERIK
-707 EAKKTADKLKQ
+707 EAKRTVDKLKQ
-718 EYDKSVQDQES
+718 EYDKSVKDQQS
-729 NIGKQEST
+729 NIKKQEST
-737 LLSLEDGL
+737 LLSLEDGF

-873 IGVVASQQFRKGG
+873 IGVVSSQQFRKGG

>member
-1 MAENVV
+1 MANENVV

-85 KELANELQNV
+85 KDLANELQNV

-116 AITDAQAFEILEDA
+116 AISNAQAFEILEDA
-130 INKGVN
+130 INKGVS

-176 VTARQRL
+176 VIAKQRL
-183 ADMKDQASDLAEQT
+183 ADMKDTAGDLANQT
-197 KILGSDTKLLS
+197 KILGSDTRALD
-208 TTMAGLS
+208 TAMQGLS
-215 LGVGIFASLQGATA
+215 LGVGIFASLQGASA
-229 IFGTENEKLQQT
+229 LFGGENEKVQQA
-241 LVKVNGAMALLQ
+241 LLKVNGAMAVLQ
-253 GLEQVQNTLKKDS
+253 GLQQIQNTLDKESGFVISAKTYALELYTFVVGAS
-266 IFLTGAQSLATSAY
+266 TGAMKLFRIALA
-280 GVALRVVTAI
+280 
-290 QTAFGVSSAT
+290 AT
-300 AWAIAT
+300 GIGLAVIAIAT
-306 GGITLLITAIGLLIY
+306 L
-321 NYKEVTKYVNVLLGT
+321 
-336 YKELNEEE
+336 
-344 KRNLQ
+344 
-349 IKKDVSE
+349 
-356 IQKDSIQ
+356 
-363 NGGKE
+363 
-368 IANVIA
+368 IANYDKLKKAVEENSEGFQNFKKVLFVVLPVIA
-374 LGIAIK
+374 LIIEAIQFLSKNIDKIKSTIAGLSGAFSTAFEGIGDIVSGGLTDGFKGIVNKFK
-380 DQNLPMK
+380 DLGKQTSDSYTQAYIEQEQINAQKRLNEFAKASQEFKNRQIALLKAQGKDTYNLEAEQVNRSVNILK
-387 DRLIALSEYNKIA
+387 NGLDEKEKEELRNIEGIELKLKQKIALSDEESKAYNKKS
-400 DESNKISI
+400 EKIT
-408 EQINNTDLVT
+408 E
-418 SAINRQYDAILK
+418 ILK
-430 IALATAAKNKVDSLI
+430 AENERDIFYANRERELAEKYEKERKERANRERELAEKYEEQRKERANIRLKENRGSL
-445 ASTLEDRL
+445 L
-453 RVEELQ
+453 
-459 KKIGGNTITDAE
+459 N
-471 IKKTISNFN
+471 
-480 TIQNGLALV
+480 
-489 ISFEQKVSTQRGK
+489 
-502 ELLALSLISKNN
+502 
-514 EALANELISKKTN
+514 
-527 IKETEEEAKRIIE
+527 
-540 LYGLIPKIE
+540 
-549 KDISGGGIKTKT
+549 
-561 LKVKP
+561 
-566 EKIEVVNPK
+566 
-575 SYDALIDLDGFT
+575 LDGLFT

-610 VNIDDVLGYTERL
+610 VNIDDVLDYTDRL
-623 KSAFLSATGSI
+623 KSAFLSATRNI

-642 SGLGGLTTSLFD
+642 GSLGGLTTSLFD

-701 NEERIR
+701 NEERIK
-707 EAKKTADKLKQ
+707 EAKRTADKLKQ
-718 EYDKSVQDQES
+718 DYDKSVQDQQS
-729 NIGKQEST
+729 NIKKQEST
-737 LLSLEDGL
+737 LLSLEDGF

-762 FTQIISNSIDRNIA
+762 ITQIISNSIDRNIA

-790 EAKQIADKG
+790 DAKQIADKG

-809 KEAKLEELRREQARK
+809 KQAKLEELRREQARK
-824 KKAIAIAEILINNA
+824 KKAIAIAEILVNGA
-838 VGIANIWAQW
+838 VGVANIWSQW
-848 GSQAPAGPIIAG
+848 AGVPVVAG

-873 IGVVASQQFRKGG
+873 IGVVSSQQFRKGG

>member
-1 MAENVV
+1 MANENVV

-176 VTARQRL
+176 VIAKQRL
-183 ADMKDQASDLAEQT
+183 ADMKDQAGDLSAQT
-197 KILGSDTKLLS
+197 KILGSDTRALD
-208 TTMAGLS
+208 TAMQGLS
-215 LGVGIFASLQGATA
+215 LGVGIFASLQGASA
-229 IFGTENEKLQQT
+229 LFGGENEKVQQA
-241 LVKVNGAMALLQ
+241 LLKVNGAMAVLQ
-253 GLEQVQNTLKKDS
+253 GLQQIQNTLDKESGFVISAKTYA
-266 IFLTGAQSLATSAY
+266 LQAY
-280 GVALRVVTAI
+280 GVASTVVANISRITGLTIAQSWAVATLGLSVLVAGI
-290 QTAFGVSSAT
+290 IYLAFNYEELGKAVGEYLGVST
-300 AWAIAT
+300 KLTDEQKKQIAINEA
-306 GGITLLITAIGLLIY
+306 L
-321 NYKEVTKYVNVLLGT
+321 NEVQTKSVENSS
-336 YKELNEEE
+336 KEL
-344 KRNLQ
+344 
-349 IKKDVSE
+349 
-356 IQKDSIQ
+356 
-363 NGGKE
+363 
-368 IANVIA
+368 ANVIK

-380 DQNLPMK
+380 DQNLP
-387 DRLIALSEYNKIA
+387 LSERLKAVKQYNELASEGNKI
-400 DESNKISI
+400 DEN
-408 EQINNTDLVT
+408 QINNTDLVT
-418 SAINRQYDAILK
+418 QAIERQYQAIIRRASIK
-430 IALATAAKNKVDSLI
+430 AAENEITRIAE
-445 ASTLEDRL
+445 STLKDRL
-453 RVEELQ
+453 ALIEIDKKAVEARNKSYKDLEITTKTMTSEEL
-459 KKIGGNTITDAE
+459 KN
-471 IKKTISNFN
+471 
-480 TIQNGLALV
+480 L
-489 ISFEQKVSTQRGK
+489 K
-502 ELLALSLISKNN
+502 EISKANSDIEN
-514 EALANELISKKTN
+514 ATRNRVLNADAQIKALIEAFRLADT
-527 IKETEEEAKRIIE
+527 
-540 LYGLIPKIE
+540 KIE
-549 KDISGGGIKTKT
+549 GKGSGGIKTKT

-566 EKIEVVNPK
+566 EKIEVDTSAGSLLNL
-575 SYDALIDLDGFT
+575 SGGFT

-610 VNIDDVLGYTERL
+610 VNIDDVLDYTDRL

-737 LLSLEDGL
+737 LLTLEDGL

-970 NGQLEDRLKQVEKA
+970 NGQLEDRLKQVENA